1 MDIGAL
7 AMAERNLSNDLL
19 LEMLPLAPA
28 SFFVLFALAE
38 EEKHGY
44 RIMQDVRELSE
55 GTFSLGP
62 ATLYTTIKKL
72 TEQDLI
78 AELSSAA
85 EDRRRTY
92 RLTASGRRLLTAEF
106 RRQEALLNLARSKG
120 VVRFGGQK

>member
-1 MDIGAL
+1 
-7 AMAERNLSNDLL
+7 MAATHRSDENL

-78 AELSSAA
+78 SELSSSA

-92 RLTASGRRLLTAEF
+92 TLTSAGKRLLGAEF
-106 RRQEALLNLARSKG
+106 QRQQALLDLARSKG
-120 VVRFGGQK
+120 LVRFGGQK

>member
-1 MDIGAL
+1 MDIGAG
-7 AMAERNLSNDLL
+7 MAGKNRFDEDLL
-19 LEMLPLAPA
+19 GRLPLSPA

-38 EEKHGY
+38 GQKHGY

-78 AELSSAA
+78 SELSSSA
-85 EDRRRTY
+85 EDRRRNY
-92 RLTASGRRLLTAEF
+92 VLTSAGWRLLSAEF
-106 RRQEALLNLARSKG
+106 HRQQALLNRARSKG
-120 VVRFGGQK
+120 LVKFGGKK

>member
-1 MDIGAL
+1 
-7 AMAERNLSNDLL
+7 MAGPHRFDEDSLER
-19 LEMLPLAPA
+19 LPLAPA

-44 RIMQDVRELSE
+44 RIMQDVRKLSE

-78 AELSSAA
+78 SELSSSA

-92 RLTASGRRLLTAEF
+92 ILTSKGRRLLDAEF
-106 RRQEALLNLARSKG
+106 RRQQALLDLARRKG
-120 VVRFGGQK
+120 LVRFGGQT